1 MINVLKNLLMAPAIF
16 LDYVVSIR
24 FTSRLEL
31 VRQLRRR
38 GVYTESIPKPC
49 LQELADNVVFTGMQV
64 AELTRRSW
72 RETVSDHLKNASLT
86 IANIID
92 GIYKDDPLSREH
104 TLQFI
109 AILHKYQV
117 RTKNS
122 PPVAKPLK

>member
-1 MINVLKNLLMAPAIF
+1 
-16 LDYVVSIR
+16 
-24 FTSRLEL
+24 

>member
-1 MINVLKNLLMAPAIF
+1 MINVLKNLLTAPAIF
-16 LDYVVSIR
+16 LDYVCSIR

-31 VRQLRRR
+31 VKQLRRR
-38 GVYTESIPKPC
+38 GVYTGSIPKPC
-49 LQELADNVVFTGMQV
+49 LQELADNIVFTGMQV

-122 PPVAKPLK
+122 PPVAKPVK

>member
-38 GVYTESIPKPC
+38 GIYTESIPKPC

>member
-1 MINVLKNLLMAPAIF
+1 MINVLKNLLMAPGIF